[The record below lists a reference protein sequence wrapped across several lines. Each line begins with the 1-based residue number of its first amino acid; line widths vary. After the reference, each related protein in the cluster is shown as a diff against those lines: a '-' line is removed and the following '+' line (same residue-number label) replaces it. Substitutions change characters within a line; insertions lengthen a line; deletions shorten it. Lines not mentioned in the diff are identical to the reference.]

1 MKKLIKEHWFESV
14 LGIIILAL
22 LIVVIKTQ
30 NESGKVNKQNLD
42 LQTKVY
48 NLPTA
53 TEVFN
58 LRSECATL
66 GQKISD
72 SKPSGNYRYS
82 RLQSSHYNPA
92 TNRCYVEFSDMGS
105 LEAKGSYS
113 RFLYDGQTK
122 DELAYA
128 FEDKDKGNTGWINID
143 GPVDKNDTWPMYNPS
158 ISNYDSAMIYIS
170 KVMKDDWTQ

>member
-66 GQKISD
+66 GQKISEKNKQEARID
-72 SKPSGNYRYS
+72 HR
-82 RLQSSHYNPA
+82 
-92 TNRCYVEFSDMGS
+92 NRFSFMS
-105 LEAKGSYS
+105 TFIL
-113 RFLYDGQTK
+113 K
-122 DELAYA
+122 DQ
-128 FEDKDKGNTGWINID
+128 NC
-143 GPVDKNDTWPMYNPS
+143 
-158 ISNYDSAMIYIS
+158 
-170 KVMKDDWTQ
+170 